1 MDMIDQIGG
10 WRSVGGVGA
19 SYGEGYGPE
28 QQRMWSTFG
37 SLKKKFNNLI

>member
-19 SYGEGYGPE
+19 RYGEGYGVE
-28 QQRMWSTFG
+28 QLAEHPGHISKD
-37 SLKKKFNNLI
+37 S

>member
-19 SYGEGYGPE
+19 RYGEGYPANILAK
-28 QQRMWSTFG
+28 QMA
-37 SLKKKFNNLI
+37 KVCINI